1 MMTESTDLTRQIE
14 MTQILMRKQTLFH
27 KKDKKKNSEQGNE
40 RQQFIN
46 V

>member
-14 MTQILMRKQTLFH
+14 MTQVLMRKQTLFH
-27 KKDKKKNSEQGNE
+27 KKDKKNSEQGNE